1 MRIVAPFSRVQGL
14 SLPLMVAALAFLPEL
29 AIGID
34 CLSPPPTVCGS
45 TFANGDSQ
53 GVFMSTAAVPPFP
66 IEFQGI
72 GNTAAIV
79 GSGPGGMSAS
89 SMANVTYGWLQAFS
103 LADNGSFT
111 TQVTSFIGR
120 GRTATGGEASFRDEI
135 TVNSTVL
142 PAGQPVQIKVTFSGS
157 GAYPS
162 GEQSSGSGTL
172 QYSVFSITRN
182 FFLVLTP
189 NDVISLN
196 SQFPTWV
203 AQHTL
208 DVLVG
213 EKLEIRVNIGASAFT
228 DNEYP
233 YLVIAGAADTS
244 ARAFLDSLN
253 PDVTLV
259 AASGYDY
266 RTNATGPVTLQ
277 VVCPVGSLQSAIN
290 GARAGATLSVVGT
303 CNENI
308 LIRNEKQR
316 ITIDGAG
323 AGAGTRATVN
333 APGGSPGFNVRG
345 KGIAIQNFVISGGS
359 HGVAVNRGSNAVLNN
374 NLIQNTNGSGIVVD
388 QLAFSVIT
396 NNTIQN
402 NPEAGILVDESSTA
416 RIGFN
421 LDTETTASPNTIQS
435 NGIGIAV
442 MNNSSARVVGNTISA
457 NSGDGI
463 IFGRSTQ
470 GDVSSNTIDGNGGD
484 GIKLSDGAAV
494 QLGEDSGTSI
504 YQTPNAT
511 TVNNGGAGVSC
522 GEGGLAD
529 GRQGSLTGMSGA
541 TSFDGSCINS
551 LAP

>member
-135 TVNSTVL
+135 TVNSAVL

-277 VVCPVGSLQSAIN
+277 VVCPVAKLQSMLDD
-290 GARAGATLSVVGT
+290 ARAGTTFSVFGN
-303 CNENI
+303 CSENVI
-308 LIRNEKQR
+308 IRNEKQR
-316 ITIDGAG
+316 ITIDGNNNATIAG
-323 AGAGTRATVN
+323 PNAN
-333 APGGSPGFNVRG
+333 APTFNVRG
-345 KGIAIQNFVISGGS
+345 KGILIQNFAGIGGGS